1 MELNIGD
8 IVRRNREYK
17 GSDFGYNDRESPH
30 YYAMEGRVISKSG
43 SGVPLVEWDI
53 ATYDSFRYPN
63 WVDSL
68 IKVIKAED
76 MSLPDRL
83 FEI

>member
-8 IVRRNREYK
+8 IVRRKHEYR
-17 GSDFGYNDRESPH
+17 GPDFGFNDRENPH
-30 YYAMEGRVISKSG
+30 YYEMEGRVISLNSVN
-43 SGVPLVEWDI
+43 VPMVEWDI
-53 ATYDSFRYPN
+53 ATYDSYSYPN
-63 WVDSL
+63 WEQSL
-68 IKVIKAED
+68 IKVKKAED